1 MQAYFASMHALGV
14 RVSGL
19 LSAGLGLEPSF
30 FEGCTSEM
38 AHALRLLHYS
48 AEVRRAASGV
58 GLFPFGS
65 TLVYGKAR
73 FVSRQRSIWA
83 DGV

>member
-1 MQAYFASMHALGV
+1 MQNYFTTMHSLGV

-19 LSAGLGLEPSF
+19 LSAGLGLDASF

-48 AEVRRAASGV
+48 AEVREAVLACTI
-58 GLFPFGS
+58 LLLWIP
-65 TLVYGKAR
+65 R
-73 FVSRQRSIWA
+73 FFSAQLR
-83 DGV
+83 

>member
-1 MQAYFASMHALGV
+1 MQAYFLTMHALGV

-19 LSAGLGLEPSF
+19 LSAGLGMEPSF

-48 AEVRRAASGV
+48 AEVSVKRELLERR
-58 GLFPFGS
+58 
-65 TLVYGKAR
+65 LVSFLTPCACFTTR
-73 FVSRQRSIWA
+73 PR
-83 DGV
+83 

>member
-1 MQAYFASMHALGV
+1 MQAYFLAMHALGI

-19 LSAGLGLEPSF
+19 LSAGLGMEPSF

-48 AEVRRAASGV
+48 AEVNASFRRTG
-58 GLFPFGS
+58 GLWLTS
-65 TLVYGKAR
+65 L
-73 FVSRQRSIWA
+73 
-83 DGV
+83 